1 MSWERMTAIGPAG
14 ENRWSRWRRLLV
26 PSLFFAGV
34 IYYEELFLKL
44 FCFHAVTPVG
54 ALFTL
59 LFTLPIAILLGL
71 LCGGV
76 APRKGRVLLPA
87 MTLLLSVWMGAQS
100 IYYHL
105 FKTFLTAFS
114 LTKMGMVAGA
124 FGDMAVGEILLNWFP
139 IAMMAVPFGLGG
151 GLPPASDPGGGPHVQ
166 KDGVRWGPAGGGG
179 PAGCHGH
186 RDVLRRGLHVPALHL
201 SPGRRCRNWRCRT
214 LGC

>member
-1 MSWERMTAIGPAG
+1 MSWERMTAMGPAG

-76 APRKGRVLLPA
+76 APTKGAGAAAGNDPAALRVDGSPEH
-87 MTLLLSVWMGAQS
+87 LLSPVQDLPHS
-100 IYYHL
+100 
-105 FKTFLTAFS
+105 FLP
-114 LTKMGMVAGA
+114 
-124 FGDMAVGEILLNWFP
+124 D
-139 IAMMAVPFGLGG
+139 
-151 GLPPASDPGGGPHVQ
+151 
-166 KDGVRWGPAGGGG
+166 
-179 PAGCHGH
+179 
-186 RDVLRRGLHVPALHL
+186 
-201 SPGRRCRNWRCRT
+201 
-214 LGC
+214 

>member
-1 MSWERMTAIGPAG
+1 MSWERMTAMGPAG

-59 LFTLPIAILLGL
+59 LFTPAHRDPCWDC
-71 LCGGV
+71 CGGV
-76 APRKGRVLLPA
+76 APRKGRVLLLA

-124 FGDMAVGEILLNWFP
+124 FGDMAVGGDPAQL
-139 IAMMAVPFGLGG
+139 VP
-151 GLPPASDPGGGPHVQ
+151 P
-166 KDGVRWGPAGGGG
+166 
-179 PAGCHGH
+179 
-186 RDVLRRGLHVPALHL
+186 
-201 SPGRRCRNWRCRT
+201 SP
-214 LGC
+214 

>member
-1 MSWERMTAIGPAG
+1 MSWERMTAMGPAG

-76 APRKGRVLLPA
+76 APRKGRVLLLA
-87 MTLLLSVWMGAQS
+87 MTCCSPCGWEPEHLLSPVQDLPHS
-100 IYYHL
+100 
-105 FKTFLTAFS
+105 FLP
-114 LTKMGMVAGA
+114 
-124 FGDMAVGEILLNWFP
+124 D
-139 IAMMAVPFGLGG
+139 
-151 GLPPASDPGGGPHVQ
+151 
-166 KDGVRWGPAGGGG
+166 
-179 PAGCHGH
+179 
-186 RDVLRRGLHVPALHL
+186 
-201 SPGRRCRNWRCRT
+201 
-214 LGC
+214 